1 MLRDILLPP
10 LVSGELR
17 LREAEQHVQNALV

>member
-1 MLRDILLPP
+1 VGGEVKRVTVT

-17 LREAEQHVQNALV
+17 LREEGARR